1 MTDESLD
8 QQALLELLGFVQL
21 PSVPEPTLAQ
31 MDAHEQ
37 FARGKQAAERGWKP
51 AARKTLESVQDLL
64 MGALGFPQ
72 NDSRSSLA
80 GEMLSA
86 AVPVVGGLK
95 AIRIK
100 NPIKAW
106 HGTPHDFDEFRMSQ
120 IGTGEGAQAYGHGL
134 YFAENPGV
142 AKSYRDNLTDSM
154 MRVRQGFDYQ
164 PYDLNIA
171 GQILKAS
178 DGTPAGFM
186 RVLEQERAGTRDL
199 GVQQV
204 LDRIKSAVRGGDYS
218 IPTKS
223 GRMYEVN
230 LHVDPDELLDWDA
243 PLSQQSAA
251 AKSRVLDTP
260 ELRKKSEQLKWDEMD
275 LSATNDSKLYKQWG
289 DGRGP
294 LAKAARKAIQGTA
307 TPREIREVNQAFR
320 EYRDEFPDYLT
331 YLEQSRGTT
340 VGEAIQSAGRTPD
353 LSQRLSDAGIPG
365 IKYWDQGSRAAQE
378 GTRNYVMWDENRIE
392 LVKKFGIALALGAG
406 LISQAEAEQLKAQ
419 GYR

>member
-106 HGTPHDFDEFRMSQ
+106 HGSPHDFQKFDISKAGSTTDE
-120 IGTGEGAQAYGHGL
+120 GL
-134 YFAENPGV
+134 LGRAMYFTTSEDAAKLMGRHRYEVELDIKNPLRIQQTDWDWRTKGPITRKALGLSDDASAEAV
-142 AKSYRDNLTDSM
+142 RDAAVS
-154 MRVRQGFDYQ
+154 QGFD
-164 PYDLNIA
+164 
-171 GQILKAS
+171 
-178 DGTPAGFM
+178 
-186 RVLEQERAGTRDL
+186 
-199 GVQQV
+199 GV
-204 LDRIKSAVRGGDYS
+204 
-218 IPTKS
+218 
-223 GRMYEVN
+223 E
-230 LHVDPDELLDWDA
+230 
-243 PLSQQSAA
+243 
-251 AKSRVLDTP
+251 LDTSP
-260 ELRKKSEQLKWDEMD
+260 LGFNHKEYAVFDDNLIKIVQ
-275 LSATNDSKLYKQWG
+275 KLG
-289 DGRGP
+289 
-294 LAKAARKAIQGTA
+294 I
-307 TPREIREVNQAFR
+307 
-320 EYRDEFPDYLT
+320 
-331 YLEQSRGTT
+331 
-340 VGEAIQSAGRTPD
+340 VGA
-353 LSQRLSDAGIPG
+353 
-365 IKYWDQGSRAAQE
+365 
-378 GTRNYVMWDENRIE
+378 V
-392 LVKKFGIALALGAG
+392 GAG
-406 LISQAEAEQLKAQ
+406 LITQAQAEQFRAQ